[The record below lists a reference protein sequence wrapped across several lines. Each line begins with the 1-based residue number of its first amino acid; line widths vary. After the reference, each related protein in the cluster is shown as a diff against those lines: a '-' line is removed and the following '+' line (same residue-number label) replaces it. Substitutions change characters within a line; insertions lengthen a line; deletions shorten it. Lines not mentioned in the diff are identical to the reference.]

1 MGDFNKVLK
10 SLRTTQGLTQD
21 ELAKALEI
29 SRSAIGMYE
38 RGDREPDYETLE
50 TIADY
55 FNVSIDYLLGR
66 ENQTVRLVNP
76 TVAAHF
82 DGDEYTEEELKEIRQ
97 FAEFVKSKRK
107 QHINIFQQRDDIVN
121 QFEEL
126 EDYASQNNVDVIPH
140 KFSSNRIKGLYI
152 NNTIAINTS
161 IDTIAEKACILAEEI
176 GHHETTIGNI
186 IEQQTVSDIKQERHA
201 RIWASNRMIGLS
213 GLIDAFQNGCR
224 NLFEMAEYLNITE
237 EFLNESLKYYS
248 EKYGTGIKYK
258 DYYIRFEPNLM
269 IYRL

>member
-97 FAEFVKSKRK
+97 FAEFLKSKRK
-107 QHINIFQQRDDIVN
+107 
-121 QFEEL
+121 
-126 EDYASQNNVDVIPH
+126 
-140 KFSSNRIKGLYI
+140 
-152 NNTIAINTS
+152 
-161 IDTIAEKACILAEEI
+161 
-176 GHHETTIGNI
+176 
-186 IEQQTVSDIKQERHA
+186 
-201 RIWASNRMIGLS
+201 
-213 GLIDAFQNGCR
+213 
-224 NLFEMAEYLNITE
+224 
-237 EFLNESLKYYS
+237 
-248 EKYGTGIKYK
+248 
-258 DYYIRFEPNLM
+258 
-269 IYRL
+269 